1 MNIKHELLINIKYR
15 INQIVFIL
23 FVQFFSI
30 IYILSISESI
40 YPQTPP
46 FYHYTSSE
54 GMASSQVYE
63 MIQDRNGFMWFATAN
78 GVSQFDGHKFKNYTT
93 SDGLNSNSIIC
104 LTEGKNGEIYFGN
117 ETVGFNIYDAAKI
130 NKYSYQTERNLI
142 VIGMFTNEDI
152 LYSYYENNISKVT
165 KDNTLNLFKNPFYP
179 DTIHINKMVKIADNT
194 ILTATSKGI
203 YKFENQ
209 EFEKINISGLE
220 EQQIFWICSDRKN
233 NILLGAKGKIYE
245 VKDNAVVRVI
255 NVDLFDY
262 KNVINLMKDTKG
274 NIWFS
279 ISNKGFYFIEAGSDI
294 IKDMGKKVGLEN
306 KIVNNFLEDNEGN
319 IWISTYG
326 EGVYCLNNIYLTNYS
341 QKDGLSN
348 NKVLSLEKDPTGRMF
363 VGTLDGLNVL
373 ENDHFTEIINKN
385 SSMRDYMLIYR
396 MKFMNDSVYVCC
408 THKNING
415 NISESRYG
423 NDKVFSFIS
432 STFFITR
439 DNKFITGEWGNE
451 IYIYNYPPPKLVKNS
466 GCILFG
472 ETVINNKIHNIYE
485 DTKNNLWIGTNEGL
499 CKITNGEKTFFYENR
514 ILDAP
519 IKYITEDRYNKIWF
533 AGDKGISSF
542 SLKDSLITN
551 YTEVNEYDLSSSN
564 TLSVDKYNRL
574 WIGNMNGLLILE
586 NNSVKVL
593 NTKTGLPSNEILSLC
608 YDTTK
613 NYMWIGTSAGLS
625 SFDVSG
631 FDDKNTLPLN
641 VQIMNVMSEDS
652 VYSGFDNI
660 VFGPHVENIHLDFT
674 SVNYSSPSSVKYQY
688 KLNDDWIDLPNDYI
702 NFSSLEKGDYDLSI
716 RGKAINTSWGEPKVV
731 SFTVLP
737 SFTETFYFRTTV
749 AGLIIFGIVFGASKR
764 IRYIKAR
771 EKEKFEINNQVNDL
785 KHKALSS
792 MMNPHFIFNS
802 LNSVQHLVNSDRK
815 REAND
820 YISLM
825 AKLIRMNLDTAAE
838 SYIRLDYEI
847 RRLDLYLQ
855 IEKLRFSEKFDY
867 EIINGKNIDPES
879 IMIPNMIIQPFV
891 ENSIWHGIMPSGR
904 NGFIKLS
911 FNFENVT
918 VDDKIYKFFTIRIT
932 DNGIGL
938 TEAQKNKKDG
948 HISKGIQII
957 QERLILLS
965 RESKL
970 PRPIFEDLNSRNKDT
985 HGTEVVLS
993 IPPELY
999 KIISN

>member
-1 MNIKHELLINIKYR
+1 MNNSYKLGLILIY
-15 INQIVFIL
+15 L
-23 FVQFFSI
+23 FCSQSGL
-30 IYILSISESI
+30 YS
-40 YPQTPP
+40 QTFPY
-46 FYHYTSSE
+46 YHYTSNE
-54 GMASSQVYE
+54 GLASSQVYE

-78 GVSQFDGHKFKNYTT
+78 GVSKFDGHNFKNYTT

-104 LTEGKNGEIYFGN
+104 LTEGNNGEIYLGN
-117 ETVGFNIYDAAKI
+117 ERQGFNIYHDDKI
-130 NKYSYQTERNLI
+130 NKYSYQTEKNQI
-142 VIGMFTNEDI
+142 VTGLFTMEDT
-152 LYSYYENNISKVT
+152 LYSYYENNVCKVT
-165 KDNTLNLFKNPFYP
+165 IDYTMNLFNNPFYP
-179 DTIHINKMVKIADNT
+179 DTILINKMVNLSDNT
-194 ILTATSKGI
+194 FLTATSRGV

-209 EFEKINISGLE
+209 KFEKLNISGLE
-220 EQQIFWICSDRKN
+220 DQQIFWICRDRDN

-245 VKDNAVVRVI
+245 VKDNGVVRVI
-255 NVDLFDY
+255 DVDLFENN
-262 KNVINLMKDTKG
+262 NVFRLMKDSKG

-279 ISNKGFYFIEAGSDI
+279 ISNRGFFYIPAGTDI
-294 IKDMGKKVGLEN
+294 IEDMGKKVGLEK

-326 EGVYCLNNIYLTNYS
+326 EGVYSLNNLYLNNYS

-373 ENDHFTEIINKN
+373 DHGHFTEIINKN
-385 SSMRDYMLIYR
+385 SSIRDYMLIYSI
-396 MKFMNDSVYVCC
+396 KCMNDSIYVCC
-408 THKNING
+408 TLDNQFNK
-415 NISESRYG
+415 ISESGYK
-423 NDKVFSFIS
+423 NDKLFSFIS
-432 STFFITR
+432 SSFCITK
-439 DNKFITGEWGNE
+439 DNKFIKGGWGND
-451 IYIYNYPPPKLVKNS
+451 IYTIAYPPSQSDENS
-466 GCILFG
+466 QRYLFG
-472 ETVINNKIHNIYE
+472 DTLINNKVHNIFE
-485 DTKNNLWIGTNEGL
+485 DTKSNLWVGTNEGL
-499 CKITNGEKTFFYENR
+499 CKITNGEKTFFSENE

-533 AGDKGISSF
+533 AGDKGISSY
-542 SLKDSLITN
+542 SSKDSLITN
-551 YTEVNEYDLSSSN
+551 YSEINEYDLSSSN
-564 TLSVDKYNRL
+564 ALSVDKYNRL
-574 WIGNMNGLLILE
+574 WIGSMNGLYILDSG
-586 NNSVKVL
+586 SVKVL
-593 NTKTGLPSNEILSLC
+593 NTQTGLPSNEILSLC

-625 SFDVSG
+625 SFDISA
-631 FDDKNTLPLN
+631 FDDKISLPVN
-641 VQIMNVMSEDS
+641 VKIMNVTSEDS
-652 VYSGFDNI
+652 VYSGFENI
-660 VFGPHVENIHLDFT
+660 VFGPHSENIHLDFT
-674 SVNYSSPSSVKYQY
+674 SVNYSSPSSVEYQY
-688 KLNDDWIDLPNDYI
+688 KLNEEWIDLPNDYI
-702 NFSSLEKGDYDLSI
+702 NFSSLEKGDYNLSI

-737 SFTETFYFRTTV
+737 SFTETFYFRSAV

-764 IRYIKAR
+764 IKYIKAR

-825 AKLIRMNLDTAAE
+825 AKLIRMNLETASE
-838 SYIRLDYEI
+838 SYIRLDDEI
-847 RRLDLYLQ
+847 KRLELYLQ

-867 EIINGKNIDPES
+867 EITIGRDIDPEA

-904 NGFIKLS
+904 DGYIKLT
-911 FNFENVT
+911 FDFENVT
-918 VDDKIYKFFTIRIT
+918 VDDKSYKFFTIRIT

-957 QERLILLS
+957 QERLVLLS

-970 PRPIFEDLNSRNKDT
+970 PRPIFEDLNSKNNDT

-999 KIISN
+999 RTISN